1 MIDEKNWDKS
11 YEEKII
17 EYWQNKDL
25 YKFNKNSKKKVY
37 SIDTPP
43 PYINA
48 PIHMG
53 HAYTYCQMDIIARHK
68 RMSGFEVLFP
78 LGLDCNGL
86 PIELQAEKKYNI
98 NIRNVAR
105 EFFIKKC
112 KEMLD
117 EASDISTNGLKRMGI
132 GFCSFKETGTV
143 GSKYLTDSNF
153 YRALTQKT
161 FKQIWDMGLVYE
173 DDKPTNYC
181 TVCQTTIANSEI
193 EYKEG
198 KTLLNDLIFKVKETG
213 KEIIISTTRPEL
225 LSSCQAVIFNPLD
238 SRHKDLA
245 GKHAIIPIFNREVKI
260 IAHSSADMEF
270 GSGLVMVCSFGDTAD
285 IRLFIELKLSPIYS
299 IDRQGKMTGKAGK
312 YEGLKV
318 KEAREKIIQ
327 DLKDAKLLKTQ
338 KEITHQYPICD
349 RSKNPIEFI
358 ALKEYY
364 IKQMEFVDKIKKI
377 SDKIEFFSKD
387 SKQLLLDW
395 FGSIGIDWPVS
406 RTRYYATEIP
416 IWTCKECGYK
426 YVNDTGKYLRPWIDP
441 CPLKK
446 CPKCSGNEWIG
457 EQRIFDTWFD
467 SSISNL
473 FILGYGY
480 DDDFF
485 KKNYPCSLR
494 PQGKEIVRTWL
505 YYTLLRN
512 YQLTKKP
519 AFRQVWIHKHVVDE
533 KGYKMS
539 KSKGNGIDPMDLVKE
554 FGSENIRI
562 WSVLEGDITKGD
574 IRCSPERIRG
584 ASKFNSKLWNIARF
598 VSSFEKKARP
608 KKLDAADEWIM
619 DEISSVIKKAEKHYN
634 EYDFNSGIKIIRD
647 FMYNTY
653 ASNYL
658 EMVKKR
664 AYSGDSSALW
674 ALFESFKNLIL
685 LLAPIIPIIT
695 EKIYSELYDKSKS
708 IHLEKFPKAGK
719 TELSELTDK
728 IIEFNSTVWA
738 KKKEENKSLKD
749 SIKIKIPAEL
759 SILKEDLINM
769 HNIGDA

>member
-1 MIDEKNWDKS
+1 MIEQKQWDKS
-11 YEEKII
+11 FEEEII
-17 EYWQNKDL
+17 EDWQKKELFKFDKD
-25 YKFNKNSKKKVY
+25 SKKKVY

-53 HAYTYCQMDIIARHK
+53 HAYTFCQMDMIARHK
-68 RMSGFEVLFP
+68 RMKGFEVLFP

-98 NIRNVAR
+98 DIRKVTR
-105 EFFIKKC
+105 EFFISKC
-112 KEMLD
+112 KEMLT
-117 EASDISTNGLKRMGI
+117 EASNISSNGLKRMGI
-132 GFCSFKETGTV
+132 GFSSFKETNKI
-143 GSKYLTDSNF
+143 GSKYLTDSDF
-153 YRALTQKT
+153 YRSITQKT
-161 FKQIWDMGLVYE
+161 FKQIWDLGLVYE

-181 TVCQTTIANSEI
+181 PVCQTTIANSEI

-198 KTLLNDLIFKVKETG
+198 KTFLNDLIFKVKETG

-225 LSSCQAVIFNPLD
+225 LSSCQAVIYNPLD
-238 SRHKDLA
+238 KKYKDLA
-245 GKHAIIPIFNREVKI
+245 GMHAITPIFNKEVKI

-299 IDRQGKMTGKAGK
+299 IDKLGKMTDKAGK
-312 YEGLKV
+312 YAGMKI
-318 KEAREKIIQ
+318 KDARSKIIE
-327 DLKDAKLLKTQ
+327 DLKEAKLLKSQ
-338 KEITHQYPICD
+338 KEIDHNYPICD

-364 IKQMEFVDKIKKI
+364 VKQMDFIDDIKKAA
-377 SDKIEFFSKD
+377 DKIEFFSKE

-395 FGSIGIDWPVS
+395 FGAISIDWPVS

-416 IWTCKECGYK
+416 IWTCKSCSYK

-446 CPKCSGNEWIG
+446 CPKCGKSEWLG
-457 EQRIFDTWFD
+457 EERIFDTWFD
-467 SSISNL
+467 SSISNM

-485 KKNYPCSLR
+485 KKAYPCSLR

-519 AFRQVWIHKHVVDE
+519 AFKHVWIHKHVVD
-533 KGYKMS
+533 KDGYKMS

-554 FGSENIRI
+554 FGSENVRV

-574 IRCSPERIRG
+574 IRCSSERIKG
-584 ASKFNSKLWNIARF
+584 TSNFNSKLWNIARF
-598 VSSFEKKARP
+598 VSGFEKTAKP
-608 KKLDAADEWIM
+608 KKLSFADEWIM
-619 DEISSVIKKAEKHYN
+619 DELNSVVKKVDN
-634 EYDFNSGIKIIRD
+634 MFDEYDFNSAIKIIRD
-647 FMYNTY
+647 FMFNSY

-664 AYSGDSSALW
+664 AYALDSSALW
-674 ALFESFKNLIL
+674 TIYESFEKL
-685 LLAPIIPIIT
+685 LLMLAPIIPIIT
-695 EKIYSELYDKSKS
+695 EKIYHELFDKKTS
-708 IHLEKFPKAGK
+708 IHLQEFPKAGK
-719 TELSELTDK
+719 DSLSKLTEK
-728 IIEFNSTVWA
+728 ILAFNSAVWS
-738 KKKEENKSLKD
+738 KKKEKNVSLKD
-749 SIKIKIPAEL
+749 PVKLEIPKEL
-759 SILKEDLINM
+759 NDLKEDLTTM
-769 HNIGDA
+769 HNLI

>member
-1 MIDEKNWDKS
+1 MIEEKQWDKS
-11 YEEKII
+11 FEEKII
-17 EYWQNKDL
+17 ELWQKKDL
-25 YKFNKNSKKKVY
+25 YKFNRDSKKKIY

-68 RMSGFEVLFP
+68 RMKGYEVLFP

-86 PIELQAEKKYNI
+86 PIELQAEKKYGI
-98 NIRNVAR
+98 DIRNVTR
-105 EFFIKKC
+105 EFFIGKC
-112 KEMLD
+112 KEMLK
-117 EASDISTNGLKRMGI
+117 EASDISSSGLKRMGI
-132 GFCSFKETGTV
+132 GFNSFNETNTV
-143 GSKYLTDSNF
+143 GSKYLTDSDF

-181 TVCQTTIANSEI
+181 PLCQTTIANSEI

-225 LSSCQAVIFNPLD
+225 LSSCQAVIYNPND
-238 SRHKDLA
+238 KRYFDLK
-245 GKHAIIPIFNREVKI
+245 GKHAITPIFGREVKI
-260 IAHSSADMEF
+260 IPHLSADMEF
-270 GSGLVMVCSFGDTAD
+270 GSGLVMICSFGDTTD
-285 IRLFIELKLSPIYS
+285 IRMFIELGLKPIYS
-299 IDRQGKMTGKAGK
+299 IDKTGRMTKEAGK

-318 KEAREKIIQ
+318 KEARAKIIE
-327 DLKDAKLLKTQ
+327 DLKEAKLLKSQ
-338 KEITHQYPICD
+338 KEIDHKYPICD

-364 IKQMEFVDKIKKI
+364 VKQMEFVEEIKKI
-377 SDKIEFFSKD
+377 SDKIEFFAPE

-395 FGSIGIDWPVS
+395 FEAISIDWPVS

-416 IWTCKECGYK
+416 IWTCKKCGYK
-426 YVNDTGKYLRPWIDP
+426 YVNDTGKYLKPWIDP

-446 CPKCSGNEWIG
+446 CPECSGTEWVG
-457 EQRIFDTWFD
+457 EERIFDTWFD

-473 FILGYGY
+473 FILGYNY
-480 DDDFF
+480 DSKFF
-485 KKNYPCSLR
+485 EKAYPCSLR

-519 AFRQVWIHKHVVDE
+519 AFKHVWIHKHVVD
-533 KGYKMS
+533 KNGYKMS

-554 FGSENIRI
+554 FGSENVRI

-574 IRCSPERIRG
+574 IRCSPERILG
-584 ASKFNSKLWNIARF
+584 ASKFTSKLWNIARF
-598 VSSFEKKARP
+598 ISGFEYKNREKP
-608 KKLDAADEWIM
+608 KKLGVADKWIM
-619 DEISSVIKKAEKHYN
+619 DELSSVIIKADKFYD

-647 FMYNTY
+647 FMWNTY

-658 EMVKKR
+658 EMVKRR
-664 AYSGDSSALW
+664 AYEGDVSALW
-674 ALFESFKNLIL
+674 TLYESFKTLLL
-685 LLAPIIPIIT
+685 LLAPIIPVIT
-695 EKIYSELYDKSKS
+695 EKLYSQIYDSKES
-708 IHLEKFPKAGK
+708 IHLQSFPTPGETK
-719 TELSELTDK
+719 LSELTDK
-728 IIEFNSTVWA
+728 LMEFNSAVWA
-738 KKKEENKSLKD
+738 KKKEKNLSLKD
-749 SIKIKIPAEL
+749 AIKIKVPEEL
-759 SILKEDLINM
+759 SDFKEDLIKM
-769 HNIGDA
+769 HNIE